1 LVYLIPTPIG
11 NIDDI
16 SVRSLKL
23 LTEIQI
29 LFCEDTRVTKKLL
42 NLLSARNQIKFNIEQ
57 FISFHSHNDK
67 KVLSSLHK
75 DIFEKNIAFMSDAGM
90 PCVSDPGASLVKYCQ
105 ENSIDYEVLPGANA
119 ALLAYSSSGMESSKF
134 IFYGFLPHHGIDR
147 KNALNEV
154 INLIYPVIIYEAP
167 HRIAKLASE
176 LEVICPK
183 RRLFAIK
190 EATKK
195 FEKKFYSKIQE
206 FPNFLNS
213 INTKGEWALV
223 LEPRVKDMGE
233 PISEQDIKSL
243 DIHPKQKAKLLSKLS
258 GDSVKNCYNQLIKS
272 NSTL

>member
-23 LTEIQI
+23 LAEIQI

-42 NLLSARNQIKFNIEQ
+42 NLLSIKNQVKFNIEQ

-67 KVLSSLHK
+67 KVLSSLKK
-75 DIFEKNIAFMSDAGM
+75 DIFEKNVAFMSDAGM

-105 ENSIDYEVLPGANA
+105 ENNINYEILPGANA
-119 ALLAYSSSGMESSKF
+119 ALLAYSSSGMESNKF
-134 IFYGFLPHHGIDR
+134 IFYGFLPHHGKDR

-154 INLIYPVIIYEAP
+154 INLTYPVVIYEAP
-167 HRIAKLASE
+167 HRILKLAVE
-176 LEVICPK
+176 LAEVCPK

-195 FEKKFYSKIQE
+195 FEKKFYSKAE
-206 FPNFLNS
+206 DFLAFLNS

-223 LEPRVKDMGE
+223 IEEKEKDIGE

-243 DIHPKQKAKLLSKLS
+243 DIHPKQKAKLLSKLTGNS
-258 GDSVKNCYNQLIKS
+258 IKNCYE
-272 NSTL
+272 TLCKT

>member
-42 NLLSARNQIKFNIEQ
+42 NLLSIKNQVKFNVEQ

-67 KVLSSLHK
+67 KVLSSLQK

-105 ENSIDYEVLPGANA
+105 EKGIDYEVLPGANA
-119 ALLAYSSSGMESSKF
+119 ALLAYSSSGVESNKF
-134 IFYGFLPHHGIDR
+134 VFYGFLPHHGADR

-154 INLIYPVIIYEAP
+154 INLTNPVIIYEAP
-167 HRIAKLASE
+167 YRIVKLASE
-176 LEVICPK
+176 LAEVCPK

-195 FEKKFYSKIQE
+195 FEKKFYSKAEE
-206 FPNFLNS
+206 FPNFLSS

-223 LEPRVKDMGE
+223 LEPKEKDMGE
-233 PISEQDIKSL
+233 PISELDIKNL
-243 DIHPKQKAKLLSKLS
+243 DIHPKQKAKLLSKLTGNS
-258 GDSVKNCYNQLIKS
+258 IKNCYDALCKTKI
-272 NSTL
+272 

>member
-1 LVYLIPTPIG
+1 MVYLIPTPIG

-42 NLLSARNQIKFNIEQ
+42 NLLSAKNQVKFNIEK

-67 KVLSSLHK
+67 KVLLSLQK
-75 DIFEKNIAFMSDAGM
+75 EIFEKKVAFMSDAGM

-105 ENSIDYEVLPGANA
+105 ENNIDYEILPGANA

-134 IFYGFLPHHGIDR
+134 IFYGFLPHHGKDR
-147 KNALNEV
+147 QNALNEV
-154 INLIYPVIIYEAP
+154 INLTNPTVIYEAP
-167 HRIAKLASE
+167 HRIAKLATE
-176 LEVICPK
+176 LASVCPK

-195 FEKKFYSKIQE
+195 FEKKFYSKAE
-206 FPNFLNS
+206 DFLSFLNS

-223 LEPRVKDMGE
+223 LEPKEKDMGE
-233 PISEQDIKSL
+233 PISEQDIQSL
-243 DIHPKQKAKLLSKLS
+243 DIHPKQKAKLLSKLT
-258 GDSVKNCYNQLIKS
+258 GDSIKNCYG
-272 NSTL
+272 TLCKT

>member
-23 LTEIQI
+23 LTDIQI

-42 NLLSARNQIKFNIEQ
+42 NLLSVRNQIKFNIEQ

-119 ALLAYSSSGMESSKF
+119 ALLAYSSSGFESSKF
-134 IFYGFLPHHGIDR
+134 IFYGFLPHRGIDR
-147 KNALNEV
+147 KNALHEV
-154 INLIYPVIIYEAP
+154 INFNYPVIIYESP
-167 HRIAKLASE
+167 HRIEKLALE
-176 LEVICPK
+176 LAEACPT
-183 RRLFAIK
+183 RGVFAIK

-195 FEKKFYSKIQE
+195 FEKKFYSKTKE
-206 FPNFLNS
+206 FPGFLNS
-213 INTKGEWALV
+213 INSKGEWALV
-223 LEPRVKDMGE
+223 LEPKVKDMGE

-258 GDSVKNCYNQLIKS
+258 GESVKNCYKQLIK
-272 NSTL
+272 TDI